1 MPGNYNAQFES
12 QIASYRS
19 NRRLLIAHNI
29 EFRVIKTDFET
40 IVRAA
45 LRQPNSVTFFWPPS
59 TEVGFRNSRTR
70 HQGYAM
76 LEFQTRPDR
85 QAAEEDLRNLVV
97 GGRAVRITRSSR
109 VAFAPSGI
117 QAAAPTAAVAPTS
130 ADSASAP
137 AAPAPTVPVPAP
149 IALTAA
155 ASTAVAT
162 TSVTEETNRRWFHW
176 PGCVEDRSDCGSDC
190 GSDRGSECRCYG
202 EAESLPEIEYL
213 D

>member
-19 NRRLLIAHNI
+19 SRRMLIAHNI

-45 LRQPNSVTFFWPPS
+45 LRRPDSVILFWPPS

-76 LEFQTRPDR
+76 LGFQTRPDR

-109 VAFAPSGI
+109 VA
-117 QAAAPTAAVAPTS
+117 V
-130 ADSASAP
+130 
-137 AAPAPTVPVPAP
+137 
-149 IALTAA
+149 
-155 ASTAVAT
+155 
-162 TSVTEETNRRWFHW
+162 
-176 PGCVEDRSDCGSDC
+176 
-190 GSDRGSECRCYG
+190 
-202 EAESLPEIEYL
+202 SLHIYA
-213 D
+213 